1 MSIQLGYQNKCDI
14 EIALLSEYY
23 NVIHGVDTCQ
33 GLVLLKIILCKQDNA
48 VRAHGQCLSWFVDY
62 LRQYRQKTKSGN
74 SCPPASMQGILAFS
88 VSYITIHAKL
98 VLLLMKRQMAYRV
111 GPIMTEERPIE
122 EIWRSVQDSI
132 SCAISVLTCM
142 ISIFINSPTS
152 TATALTRLC
161 LHPGQVK
168 H

>member
-1 MSIQLGYQNKCDI
+1 MSIQLGYQNNCDI
-14 EIALLSEYY
+14 EIALLSDVY

-33 GLVLLKIILCKQDNA
+33 GVVLLKIILCKQDNA

-62 LRQYRQKTKSGN
+62 LRQHRQRLSVN
-74 SCPPASMQGILAFS
+74 FCPPASMQGILAFS

-98 VLLLMKRQMAYRV
+98 VLVLMKRQMAYCV

-132 SCAISVLTCM
+132 SCAISVFTCM
-142 ISIFINSPTS
+142 ISVS
-152 TATALTRLC
+152 TYVVC
-161 LHPGQVK
+161 P
-168 H
+168 